1 MRVVILSYLKS
12 YRPVGVIILL
22 NSRARYLGHVTKN
35 RDGSIGLCFNPH
47 NNIVRT
53 IVLILLYLN
62 VLIHEMLH
70 IYNPTW
76 PETRIDQTANEMASI
91 IWSKNYR
98 RMKR

>member
-1 MRVVILSYLKS
+1 
-12 YRPVGVIILL
+12 
-22 NSRARYLGHVTKN
+22 
-35 RDGSIGLCFNPH
+35 
-47 NNIVRT
+47 
-53 IVLILLYLN
+53 
-62 VLIHEMLH
+62 MLH